1 MAEEVQINNVGGEG
15 VASEVTLARLVS
27 ITEAMAKKAGVNP
40 EDVTK
45 KLKAL
50 ADSTDKSIKSTKEVT
65 KADKALASAG
75 YAAAT
80 ALSSIGGLVGGA
92 VLSSFG
98 ALARSGTGLAQA
110 FISGSTQLESFASQI
125 PLVGA
130 QLGMLAGLFDRSFAS
145 FQDVAGSGAAF
156 NNSLTELRTA
166 AAGARMPL
174 EQFTAMVSANSD
186 KLATFGGTAT
196 QGAQQ
201 IVALNRALGS
211 NRDDLLNMGL
221 NYQEINEAL
230 IDYQYLQRA
239 GNRGIRLNAAQ
250 QAQQAEAAADY
261 TKNLVTLGKL
271 TGEDVK
277 SQQEKIAQAQM
288 HVAMQTKLA
297 SLSTVERA
305 KMDALMADT
314 LASGGQ
320 AAVDALTREFLEMP
334 PMTEEAAL
342 YTSQFGENVASIA
355 SRLDSVYDSNVT
367 AADMAATSS
376 EYMAGIINGNAAV
389 MERLGPGLSAAAA
402 GLDGP
407 MATIAQQLH
416 GAGIQFTDFIDST
429 TGEVDQTRLLQALE
443 SARLEGDARNN
454 STQGM
459 VSFLEAL
466 ANVRQAFETQII
478 SPLMGAV
485 APALLAMSDAITGV
499 ERDDEGNIIPKFDED
514 GNIIQNE
521 NKFAD
526 AIALVSGYITD
537 TLAPGIL
544 NFIDAVKKDPVQ
556 AFKDLAA
563 NIGDAM
569 MDIFLGPNT
578 KTIMTP
584 GGEQEVEI
592 EREGGMLSTLGTALI
607 NGMVAGVEALWDSA
621 SPFTK
626 AMVAGAALLFVAG
639 GPLTRAMVAGVGSLM
654 SGAVNRLRGAG
665 PSTPGATPGA
675 PGAPAGKQS
684 LLRRGLGFAGRV
696 ASKAALPLAAGMSLY
711 DGFQGFNADPNAGFL
726 ESAGNAGSSVLNGL
740 TFGLLGRSSS
750 EIAAEAEAANGG
762 ATDPTSATPT
772 VDQPGAQLAMMMSP
786 EQVSAMERIAAVD
799 LSTFNTGF
807 QTFMQID
814 IRNASRFAELDFT
827 TVATGLDTLARIPD
841 LQTNFNTINSL
852 DAAPVRSYTEAMED
866 LVEVLE
872 RVNEV
877 LAEDNK
883 GLFGGGTGVSAADA
897 LSQIGTATSGT
908 STGTQQLNSTMQQ
921 VLVLLTEMRDLDIG
935 VERNTRNI
943 IGSNLAQ
950 GGVSNVSN

>member
-110 FISGSTQLESFASQI
+110 FISGSTQLESFASQV

-174 EQFTAMVSANSD
+174 EQFTSMVSANSD

-250 QAQQAEAAADY
+250 QAQQAEAAAAY

-288 HVAMQTKLA
+288 DVAMQAKLA
-297 SLSTVERA
+297 SLSVEERA

-314 LASGGQ
+314 MASGGQ
-320 AAVDALTREFLEMP
+320 AAVDALKREFLGMP

-355 SRLDSVYDSNVT
+355 NRLDSVYDSNVT
-367 AADMAATSS
+367 AADMAASSS

-389 MERLGPGLSAAAA
+389 MERLGPGLTAAAA

-407 MATIAQQLH
+407 MATIAQQLQ
-416 GAGIQFTDFIDST
+416 GAGIQFTDFIDQT

-443 SARLEGDARNN
+443 SARLEGDARDD

-514 GNIIQNE
+514 GNIIENE

-578 KTIMTP
+578 KTIMTA

-665 PSTPGATPGA
+665 PSTPGATPSSPDRPGGSRLGRFGRMLGRGA
-675 PGAPAGKQS
+675 KFIPGV
-684 LLRRGLGFAGRV
+684 GLI
-696 ASKAALPLAAGMSLY
+696 AAGAMGAY
-711 DGFQGFNADPNAGFL
+711 DAFTGFNADPNAGFG
-726 ESAGNAGSSVLNGL
+726 ESAMNAGSSLINGL
-740 TFGLLGRSSS
+740 SFGLLGRSSA
-750 EIAAEAEAANGG
+750 EIAADAEAANGG
-762 ATDPTSATPT
+762 ATEPATPT

>member
-1 MAEEVQINNVGGEG
+1 
-15 VASEVTLARLVS
+15 
-27 ITEAMAKKAGVNP
+27 
-40 EDVTK
+40 
-45 KLKAL
+45 
-50 ADSTDKSIKSTKEVT
+50 
-65 KADKALASAG
+65 
-75 YAAAT
+75 
-80 ALSSIGGLVGGA
+80 
-92 VLSSFG
+92 
-98 ALARSGTGLAQA
+98 
-110 FISGSTQLESFASQI
+110 
-125 PLVGA
+125 
-130 QLGMLAGLFDRSFAS
+130 
-145 FQDVAGSGAAF
+145 
-156 NNSLTELRTA
+156 
-166 AAGARMPL
+166 
-174 EQFTAMVSANSD
+174 
-186 KLATFGGTAT
+186 
-196 QGAQQ
+196 
-201 IVALNRALGS
+201 
-211 NRDDLLNMGL
+211 
-221 NYQEINEAL
+221 
-230 IDYQYLQRA
+230 
-239 GNRGIRLNAAQ
+239 
-250 QAQQAEAAADY
+250 
-261 TKNLVTLGKL
+261 
-271 TGEDVK
+271 
-277 SQQEKIAQAQM
+277 
-288 HVAMQTKLA
+288 
-297 SLSTVERA
+297 
-305 KMDALMADT
+305 
-314 LASGGQ
+314 
-320 AAVDALTREFLEMP
+320 
-334 PMTEEAAL
+334 
-342 YTSQFGENVASIA
+342 
-355 SRLDSVYDSNVT
+355 
-367 AADMAATSS
+367 
-376 EYMAGIINGNAAV
+376 
-389 MERLGPGLSAAAA
+389 
-402 GLDGP
+402 
-407 MATIAQQLH
+407 
-416 GAGIQFTDFIDST
+416 
-429 TGEVDQTRLLQALE
+429 
-443 SARLEGDARNN
+443 
-454 STQGM
+454 M

-514 GNIIQNE
+514 GNIIENE

-654 SGAVNRLRGAG
+654 SGAVNRLRGAS

-675 PGAPAGKQS
+675 PAAGAQRGGFLGRA
-684 LLRRGLGFAGRV
+684 LRFGGRL
-696 ASKAALPLAAGMSLY
+696 ASKAALPLAAGMALY
-711 DGFQGFNADPNAGFL
+711 DGVSGFNADPNAGFG
-726 ESAGNAGSSVLNGL
+726 ESAMNAGSSLINGL
-740 TFGLLGRSSS
+740 SFGLLGRSSA
-750 EIAAEAEAANGG
+750 EIAADAEAANGG
-762 ATDPTSATPT
+762 ATESVTPT